1 MNKIIIKDDIKPSI
15 DELINLYEDVKWIAY
30 TNDVKQLKDAI
41 DNSLKVWTAWDVDR
55 LVGLARVIGDDYTII
70 YIQDIL
76 ILEDYQNQGIGS
88 KLLKLIL
95 EQYKSIRQVV
105 LMTDN
110 TEKTIKFYEK
120 NGMVKTSDYNGITFM
135 KG

>member
-30 TNDVKQLKDAI
+30 TNDVKQLKNAI
-41 DNSLKVWTAWDVDR
+41 DNSLKVWSVWDADR
-55 LVGLARVIGDDYTII
+55 LVGLARVVGDDYTII

-76 ILEDYQNQGIGS
+76 ISEEYQNQGIGS

-110 TEKTIKFYEK
+110 TEKTIRFYQK
-120 NGMVKTSDYNGITFM
+120 NGMVKTSEYNCITFM
-135 KG
+135 K

>member
-30 TNDVKQLKDAI
+30 TNDVKRLKNAI
-41 DNSLKVWTAWDVDR
+41 DNSLKVWSVWDAVR
-55 LVGLARVIGDDYTII
+55 LVGLARVVGDNYTII

-76 ILEDYQNQGIGS
+76 ILEEYQNQGIGS

-110 TEKTIKFYEK
+110 TEKTIRFYQK
-120 NGMVKTSDYNGITFM
+120 NGMVKTSEYNCITFM
-135 KG
+135 K

>member
-95 EQYKSIRQVV
+95 
-105 LMTDN
+105 
-110 TEKTIKFYEK
+110 
-120 NGMVKTSDYNGITFM
+120 
-135 KG
+135 

>member
-30 TNDVKQLKDAI
+30 TNDVKRLKNAI
-41 DNSLKVWTAWDVDR
+41 DNSLKVWSVWDAVR
-55 LVGLARVIGDDYTII
+55 LVGLARVVGDNYTII

-76 ILEDYQNQGIGS
+76 ILEEYQNQGIGS
-88 KLLKLIL
+88 KLLKLVL
-95 EQYKSIRQVV
+95 EQYKSVRQVV

-110 TEKTIKFYEK
+110 TEKTIKFYQK
-120 NGMVKTSDYNGITFM
+120 NGMVKTSEYNCITLM
-135 KG
+135 K

>member
-30 TNDVKQLKDAI
+30 TNDVKQLKNAI
-41 DNSLKVWTAWDVDR
+41 DNSLKVWTAWDGDR
-55 LVGLARVIGDDYTII
+55 LVGLARVVGDNYTII

-76 ILEDYQNQGIGS
+76 ILEEYQNQGIGS

-110 TEKTIKFYEK
+110 TEKTIRFYQK
-120 NGMVKTSDYNGITFM
+120 NGMVKTSEYNCITFM
-135 KG
+135 K

>member
-95 EQYKSIRQVV
+95 EQYNGVSI
-105 LMTDN
+105 
-110 TEKTIKFYEK
+110 
-120 NGMVKTSDYNGITFM
+120 
-135 KG
+135 

>member
-95 EQYKSIRQVV
+95 EQYKSIRQIV
-105 LMTDN
+105 LMTEN
-110 TEKTIKFYEK
+110 TEKTIRFYQK
-120 NGMVKTSDYNGITFM
+120 NGMVKTSEYNCITFM
-135 KG
+135 K

>member
-30 TNDVKQLKDAI
+30 TDDVKQLKNAI
-41 DNSLKVWTAWDVDR
+41 DNSLKVWTAWDGDR
-55 LVGLARVIGDDYTII
+55 LVGLARVVGDNYTII

-76 ILEDYQNQGIGS
+76 ILEEYQNQGIGS
-88 KLLKLIL
+88 KLLKLVL
-95 EQYKSIRQVV
+95 EQYKSVRQVV

-110 TEKTIKFYEK
+110 TEKTIKFYQK
-120 NGMVKTSDYNGITFM
+120 NGMVKTSEYNCITLM
-135 KG
+135 K

>member
-70 YIQDIL
+70 YIQEIL

-105 LMTDN
+105 LMTEN
-110 TEKTIKFYEK
+110 TEKTIRFYQK
-120 NGMVKTSDYNGITFM
+120 NGMVKTSEYNCITFM
-135 KG
+135 K

>member
-105 LMTDN
+105 LMTEN
-110 TEKTIKFYEK
+110 TEKTIRFYQK
-120 NGMVKTSDYNGITFM
+120 NGMVKTSEYNCITFM
-135 KG
+135 K

>member
-30 TNDVKQLKDAI
+30 TNDVKQLKNAI
-41 DNSLKVWTAWDVDR
+41 DNSLKVWTAWDGDR
-55 LVGLARVIGDDYTII
+55 LVGLARVVGDNYTII

-76 ILEDYQNQGIGS
+76 ILEEYQNQGIGS
-88 KLLKLIL
+88 KLLKLVL
-95 EQYKSIRQVV
+95 EQYKSVRQVV

-110 TEKTIKFYEK
+110 TEKTIKFYQK
-120 NGMVKTSDYNGITFM
+120 NGMVKTSEYNCITLM
-135 KG
+135 K

>member
-30 TNDVKQLKDAI
+30 TNDVKQLKNAI
-41 DNSLKVWTAWDVDR
+41 DNSLKVWSVWDADR
-55 LVGLARVIGDDYTII
+55 LVGLARVVGDDYTII

-76 ILEDYQNQGIGS
+76 ISEEYQNQGIGS

-110 TEKTIKFYEK
+110 IEKTIRFYQK
-120 NGMVKTSDYNGITFM
+120 NGMVKTSEYNCITFM
-135 KG
+135 K